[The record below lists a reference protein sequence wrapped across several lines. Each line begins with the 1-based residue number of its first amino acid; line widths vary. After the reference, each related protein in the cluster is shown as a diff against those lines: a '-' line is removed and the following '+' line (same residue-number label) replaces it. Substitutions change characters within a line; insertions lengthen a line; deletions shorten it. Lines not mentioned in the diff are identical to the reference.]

1 MPAIGRMNTLTVSR
15 ITSAGTYLDGG
26 QLGDIF
32 LNARQSP
39 QDCSVG
45 DSLEVFVLHD
55 NDGSLIASLQRPEL
69 LCNEVGLLRVSAI
82 TTVGA
87 FLDWGLNKE
96 LLLPHSEQ
104 LGTVREGQAV
114 LVMVYTD
121 LRGRLVATMRLDK
134 HIADSLHSLHSLP
147 DNAKQ
152 RLSSGDRVS
161 IHVANKTE
169 LGYKCVVNHCV
180 WGLLYDSELNKP
192 LRRGERLSGW
202 IQRVR
207 PDQRLDLTLNKP
219 ARERA
224 PDIAELILRQLDA
237 NDGFLA
243 LGDKSPPEAIKRI
256 FGVSKKAFKQGLS
269 RLYKERKIIISDRG
283 ITLNKGE

>member
-45 DSLEVFVLHD
+45 DALEVFVLHD

-134 HIADSLHSLHSLP
+134 HIADSLHNLP

-152 RLSSGDRVS
+152 RLNSGDRVS

-169 LGYKCVVNHCV
+169 LGYKCVVNHCA

-207 PDQRLDLTLNKP
+207 PDQRLDLTLSKP

>member
-32 LNARQSP
+32 LNTRQSP

-45 DSLEVFVLHD
+45 DALEVFVLHD
-55 NDGSLIASLQRPEL
+55 NDGSLIASLQHPEL

-134 HIADSLHSLHSLP
+134 HIADSLHSLP

-169 LGYKCVVNHCV
+169 LGYKCVVNHCA

-237 NDGFLA
+237 NAGFLA

>member
-39 QDCSVG
+39 QNCSVG
-45 DSLEVFVLHD
+45 DALEVFVLHD
-55 NDGSLIASLQRPEL
+55 NDGSLIASQQRPEL
-69 LCNEVGLLRVSAI
+69 LCNEVGLLRVSAT

-134 HIADSLHSLHSLP
+134 HIADSLHSLP

-152 RLSSGDRVS
+152 RLRSGDRVS
-161 IHVANKTE
+161 IHVASKTE
-169 LGYKCVVNHCV
+169 LGYKCVVNHCA

-192 LRRGERLSGW
+192 LRRSERLSGW

>member
-1 MPAIGRMNTLTVSR
+1 MNTLTVSR

-45 DSLEVFVLHD
+45 DALEVFVLHD

-134 HIADSLHSLHSLP
+134 HIADSLHNLP

-152 RLSSGDRVS
+152 RLNSGDRVS

-169 LGYKCVVNHCV
+169 LGYKCVVNHCA

-207 PDQRLDLTLNKP
+207 PDQRLDLTLSKP

>member
-45 DSLEVFVLHD
+45 DALEVFVLHD
-55 NDGSLIASLQRPEL
+55 NDGSLIGSLQRPEL

-134 HIADSLHSLHSLP
+134 HIADSLHSLP

>member
-45 DSLEVFVLHD
+45 DALEVFVLHD

-134 HIADSLHSLHSLP
+134 HIADSLHNLP

-152 RLSSGDRVS
+152 RLNSGDRVS

-192 LRRGERLSGW
+192 LR
-202 IQRVR
+202 
-207 PDQRLDLTLNKP
+207 
-219 ARERA
+219 
-224 PDIAELILRQLDA
+224 
-237 NDGFLA
+237 
-243 LGDKSPPEAIKRI
+243 
-256 FGVSKKAFKQGLS
+256 
-269 RLYKERKIIISDRG
+269 
-283 ITLNKGE
+283 

>member
-1 MPAIGRMNTLTVSR
+1 MPAIGRMNTLTVNR

-45 DSLEVFVLHD
+45 DALEVFVLHD

-134 HIADSLHSLHSLP
+134 HIADSLHSLP

>member
-45 DSLEVFVLHD
+45 DALEVFVLHD

-134 HIADSLHSLHSLP
+134 HIADSLHNLP

-152 RLSSGDRVS
+152 RLNSGDRVS

-243 LGDKSPPEAIKRI
+243 LGDKSPPEAIRRI

>member
-15 ITSAGTYLDGG
+15 ITSAGIYLDGG

-45 DSLEVFVLHD
+45 DALEVFVLHD

-134 HIADSLHSLHSLP
+134 HIADSLHNLP

-152 RLSSGDRVS
+152 RLNSGDRVS

>member
-1 MPAIGRMNTLTVSR
+1 MPAIGRMNTLTVSL

-39 QDCSVG
+39 QGCSVG
-45 DSLEVFVLHD
+45 DALEVFVLHD

-134 HIADSLHSLHSLP
+134 HIADSLHNLP

-152 RLSSGDRVS
+152 RLNSGDRVS

-169 LGYKCVVNHCV
+169 LGYKCVVNHCA

>member
-32 LNARQSP
+32 LNACQSP

-45 DSLEVFVLHD
+45 DALEVFVLHD

-134 HIADSLHSLHSLP
+134 HIADSLHNLP

-152 RLSSGDRVS
+152 RLNSGDRVS

-169 LGYKCVVNHCV
+169 LGYKCVVNHCA

-283 ITLNKGE
+283 ITLNKGK

>member
-45 DSLEVFVLHD
+45 DALEVFVLHD

-134 HIADSLHSLHSLP
+134 HIADSLHNLP

>member
-45 DSLEVFVLHD
+45 DALEVFVLHD

-134 HIADSLHSLHSLP
+134 HIADSLHNLP

-152 RLSSGDRVS
+152 RLNSGDRVS

-169 LGYKCVVNHCV
+169 LGYKCVVNHCA

-283 ITLNKGE
+283 ITLNKGK

>member
-1 MPAIGRMNTLTVSR
+1 MNTLTVSR

-39 QDCSVG
+39 QDCCVG
-45 DSLEVFVLHD
+45 DALEVFVLHD

-134 HIADSLHSLHSLP
+134 HIADSLHNLP

-152 RLSSGDRVS
+152 RLNSGDRVS

>member
-32 LNARQSP
+32 LNTRQSP
-39 QDCSVG
+39 QDCIVG
-45 DSLEVFVLHD
+45 DALEVFVLHD

-134 HIADSLHSLHSLP
+134 HIADSLHNLP

-152 RLSSGDRVS
+152 RLNSGDRVS

-169 LGYKCVVNHCV
+169 LGYKCVVNHCA

>member
-45 DSLEVFVLHD
+45 DALEVFVLHD

-134 HIADSLHSLHSLP
+134 HIADSLHNLP

-152 RLSSGDRVS
+152 RLNSGDRVS

>member
-26 QLGDIF
+26 RLGDIF

-45 DSLEVFVLHD
+45 DALEVFVLHD

-104 LGTVREGQAV
+104 LDTVREGQAV

-134 HIADSLHSLHSLP
+134 HIADSLHNLP

-152 RLSSGDRVS
+152 RLNSGDRVS

-180 WGLLYDSELNKP
+180 WGLLYDSEPNKP

-283 ITLNKGE
+283 ITLNKGK

>member
-39 QDCSVG
+39 QDCNVG
-45 DSLEVFVLHD
+45 DALEVFVLHD

-134 HIADSLHSLHSLP
+134 HIADSLHSLP
-147 DNAKQ
+147 DNEKQ
-152 RLSSGDRVS
+152 RLNSGDRVS

-169 LGYKCVVNHCV
+169 LGYKCVVNHCA

-207 PDQRLDLTLNKP
+207 SDQRLDLTLNKP

-283 ITLNKGE
+283 ITLNKGK

>member
-45 DSLEVFVLHD
+45 DALEVFVLHD

-134 HIADSLHSLHSLP
+134 HIADSLHNLP
-147 DNAKQ
+147 DNAKH
-152 RLSSGDRVS
+152 RLNSGDRVS

>member
-45 DSLEVFVLHD
+45 DALEVFVLHD

-134 HIADSLHSLHSLP
+134 HMADSLHSLP

>member
-45 DSLEVFVLHD
+45 DALEVFVLHD
-55 NDGSLIASLQRPEL
+55 NDGSLIAYLQRPEL

-134 HIADSLHSLHSLP
+134 HIADSLHSLP

-283 ITLNKGE
+283 ITLNKGK

>member
-45 DSLEVFVLHD
+45 DALEVFVLHD

-134 HIADSLHSLHSLP
+134 HIADSLHNLP

-152 RLSSGDRVS
+152 QLNSGDRVS

-283 ITLNKGE
+283 ITLNKGK

>member
-45 DSLEVFVLHD
+45 DALEVFVLHD

-134 HIADSLHSLHSLP
+134 HIADSLHNLP

-152 RLSSGDRVS
+152 RLNSGDRVS

-169 LGYKCVVNHCV
+169 LGYKCVVNHCA

>member
-45 DSLEVFVLHD
+45 DALEVFVLHD

-134 HIADSLHSLHSLP
+134 HIADSLHNLP
-147 DNAKQ
+147 DKAKQ
-152 RLSSGDRVS
+152 RLNSGDRVS